1 MNNSAMTCGIVLL
14 TAMVSGIGD
23 GQQYVHEYLAG
34 RGSGFMPA
42 YWGSEY
48 EKVIDQAKLFDSIY
62 WDPTYLACEEVY
74 GPGRIVESMTPS
86 ENENDYAEIQA
97 KLDNYR
103 YTKPWM
109 MPEFMCNSVA
119 PTAWYVMMT
128 ELGLKTWIAHDE
140 YHNHLWVMVKVS
152 IEPERWVAVEPSA
165 SMGSTLGV
173 VVKPRCE
180 RDAYYSACR
189 LYNTSSEEWAMG
201 QKMDERYVST
211 RSYPDI
217 PVARK

>member
-1 MNNSAMTCGIVLL
+1 MNNSAMICGIVLL

-62 WDPTYLACEEVY
+62 WDPTYLACEDVY

-86 ENENDYAEIQA
+86 ENENDYAEIQS
-97 KLDNYR
+97 KLDSYR

-109 MPEFMCNSVA
+109 MPEFMCNSIGHRLSPPA
-119 PTAWYVMMT
+119 LCESMSIHM
-128 ELGLKTWIAHDE
+128 WIESLTIINACNCVKRSLYSEIME
-140 YHNHLWVMVKVS
+140 Y
-152 IEPERWVAVEPSA
+152 
-165 SMGSTLGV
+165 GS
-173 VVKPRCE
+173 
-180 RDAYYSACR
+180 
-189 LYNTSSEEWAMG
+189 
-201 QKMDERYVST
+201 
-211 RSYPDI
+211 
-217 PVARK
+217 